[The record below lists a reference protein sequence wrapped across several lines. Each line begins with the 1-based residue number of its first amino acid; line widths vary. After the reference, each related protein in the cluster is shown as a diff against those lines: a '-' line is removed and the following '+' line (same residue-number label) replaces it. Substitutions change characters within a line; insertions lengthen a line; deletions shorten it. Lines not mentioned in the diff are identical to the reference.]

1 MIKYGLV
8 RDWPT
13 KIAIKYLFETSVEA
27 TNLLPTIATNQSFR
41 IRQQMQ
47 PSGNC
52 LDTDLYIFYINA
64 YKLNLHCYAQ
74 HFNVQPINELKLQQ
88 ISNGRLRLSIS
99 IRQLT
104 VVGEDLNFLF
114 MFWSSVNSCCSA
126 CTVQHERSLALE
138 PSG

>member
-8 RDWPT
+8 RDWTT

-41 IRQQMQ
+41 IRQQKQ
-47 PSGNC
+47 
-52 LDTDLYIFYINA
+52 
-64 YKLNLHCYAQ
+64 
-74 HFNVQPINELKLQQ
+74 VQPINELKLQQ